1 MPFKIEFKKSGKTF
15 EWEASFGNL
24 LDFAESKGIQMEN
37 NCRIGVCGSC
47 KVKLL
52 SGKVIMETEDA
63 LDEADQNQNI
73 ILPCVASPE
82 TDVVIDA

>member
-24 LDFAESKGIQMEN
+24 LDFAEDKGIQMES

-47 KVKLL
+47 KVKLN
-52 SGKVIMETEDA
+52 SGKVTMETEDA
-63 LDEADQNQNI
+63 LEEADRKQNM
-73 ILPCVASPE
+73 ILPCVALPE
-82 TDVVIDA
+82 SDLVIDA

>member
-15 EWEASFGNL
+15 EWETSFGNL
-24 LDFAESKGIQMEN
+24 LDFAESKDIQIES

-52 SGKVIMETEDA
+52 SGKAVMETEDA
-63 LDEADQNQNI
+63 LEEEDRKQNM
-73 ILPCVASPE
+73 ILLCVALPE
-82 TDVVIDA
+82 SDLVIDA

>member
-1 MPFKIEFKKSGKTF
+1 MPFEIEFKNSEKNF

-24 LDFAESKGIQMEN
+24 LNFAESKGIQMES
-37 NCRIGVCGSC
+37 NCRIGVCGGC
-47 KVKLL
+47 KVKLI

-63 LDEADQNQNI
+63 LDEADRNQNM